1 MKDTLI
7 QAFLF
12 AQETTTTAEE
22 DEGSLIDVIPGLMVW
37 TIVTFLLVL
46 WFLRKF
52 AFGRIQ
58 GMIDKRRDT
67 IREALDEAD
76 KAREEAR
83 KLREDVRR
91 EREEAKAEREQILDD
106 SRRQAQRQLDQAR
119 EAADSDLKERL
130 EKNREELEAE
140 NARLR
145 EQIRRDVVELTLLA
159 SEKVTGKVLD
169 EDDQRRLIDETIAE
183 VDVKRIASE
192 N

>member
-1 MKDTLI
+1 MKDHLL
-7 QAFLF
+7 QGLLF
-12 AQETTTTAEE
+12 AQETTTTSE
-22 DEGSLIDVIPGLMVW
+22 DEGSLIDVVPGLMVW
-37 TIVTFLLVL
+37 TIVTFLIVL
-46 WFLRKF
+46 WFLRRF

-58 GMIDKRRDT
+58 NLIDTRRDR

-83 KLREDVRR
+83 ELRELVRR
-91 EREEAKAEREQILDD
+91 EREEAKAEREKILDE
-106 SRRQAQRQLDQAR
+106 SRRQAQRQFEQAR
-119 EAADSDLKERL
+119 EAADTDLKERL
-130 EKNREELEAE
+130 EKNREELDAE

-169 EDDQRRLIDETIAE
+169 EEDQRRLIDETISE
-183 VDVKRIASE
+183 VDVKQIASE

>member
-1 MKDTLI
+1 MRDTLL

-22 DEGSLIDVIPGLMVW
+22 DEGSLIDVVPGLMVW
-37 TIVTFLLVL
+37 TIVTFVLVL
-46 WFLRKF
+46 WFLRRF

-58 GMIDKRRDT
+58 GMIDQRRDR

-83 KLREDVRR
+83 ELRELVKK
-91 EREEAKAEREQILDD
+91 EREEALADRERILDE
-106 SRRQAQRQLDQAR
+106 SRRQAQRQLEQAR
-119 EAADSDLKERL
+119 DAADTDLKERL

-169 EDDQRRLIDETIAE
+169 EEDQRRLIDETIAE
-183 VDVKRIASE
+183 VDVKQIASE

>member
-1 MKDTLI
+1 MKDALL
-7 QAFLF
+7 QGLVF

-22 DEGSLIDVIPGLMVW
+22 EGSLIDVVPGLMVW
-37 TIVTFLLVL
+37 TIITFLIVL
-46 WFLRKF
+46 WVLRRF

-58 GMIDKRRDT
+58 GLIDQRRDR

-76 KAREEAR
+76 KARAEAR
-83 KLREDVRR
+83 ELRELVKR
-91 EREEAKAEREQILDD
+91 EREEALAERERILDE
-106 SRRQAQRQLDQAR
+106 SRRQAQVQLDQAR
-119 EAADSDLKERL
+119 TAADTDLKERL

-145 EQIRRDVVELTLLA
+145 ETIRRDVVELTLLA
-159 SEKVTGKVLD
+159 AEKVAGKVLD
-169 EDDQRRLIDETIAE
+169 EEDQRRLIDETIAE

>member
-1 MKDTLI
+1 MTDALL
-7 QAFLF
+7 QAFVF

-22 DEGSLIDVIPGLMVW
+22 SEGSLIDVVPGLMVW
-37 TIVTFLLVL
+37 TILTFLIVL
-46 WFLRKF
+46 WVLRRF

-58 GMIDKRRDT
+58 GMIDQRRDR

-76 KAREEAR
+76 KARQEAR
-83 KLREDVRR
+83 ELRELVRK
-91 EREEAKAEREQILDD
+91 EREEAKVERERILDE
-106 SRRQAQRQLDQAR
+106 SRRQAQVQLDQAR
-119 EAADSDLKERL
+119 AAADTDLKERL

-159 SEKVTGKVLD
+159 AEKVTGKVLD
-169 EDDQRRLIDETIAE
+169 EDDQRRLIDETVAE

>member
-1 MKDTLI
+1 MKDAVL

-12 AQETTTTAEE
+12 AQETTTTAE
-22 DEGSLIDVIPGLMVW
+22 DEGSLIDVVPGLMVW
-37 TIVTFLLVL
+37 TILTFLVVL
-46 WFLRKF
+46 WFLRRF

-58 GMIDKRRDT
+58 ALIDQRRDR
-67 IREALDEAD
+67 IRAALDEAD
-76 KAREEAR
+76 KARAEAR
-83 KLREDVRR
+83 ELRELVKR
-91 EREEAKAEREQILDD
+91 EREEAKAEREKILDE
-106 SRRQAQRQLDQAR
+106 SRRQAQRQLEQAR
-119 EAADSDLKERL
+119 EQADTDLKERL

-169 EDDQRRLIDETIAE
+169 DADQRRLIDETIAE
-183 VDVKRIASE
+183 VDVKQIASE

>member
-1 MKDTLI
+1 MRDHLL

-22 DEGSLIDVIPGLMVW
+22 EGSLIDVVPGLMVW
-37 TIVTFLLVL
+37 TIITFLIVL
-46 WFLRKF
+46 WVLRRF

-58 GMIDKRRDT
+58 GLIDQRRDR

-76 KAREEAR
+76 KARAEAR
-83 KLREDVRR
+83 ELRELVKR
-91 EREEAKAEREQILDD
+91 EREEALAERERILDE
-106 SRRQAQRQLDQAR
+106 SRRQAQVQLDQAR
-119 EAADSDLKERL
+119 TAADTDLKERL

-145 EQIRRDVVELTLLA
+145 ETIRRDVVELTLLA
-159 SEKVTGKVLD
+159 AEKVTGKVLD
-169 EDDQRRLIDETIAE
+169 EEDQRRLIDETIAE

>member
-1 MKDTLI
+1 MTDAFI

-22 DEGSLIDVIPGLMVW
+22 SEGSLIDVVPGLMVW
-37 TIVTFLLVL
+37 TIVTFLIVL
-46 WFLRKF
+46 WVLRRF

-58 GMIDKRRDT
+58 AMIDQRRDR

-83 KLREDVRR
+83 ELRELVRR
-91 EREEAKAEREQILDD
+91 EREEAKVEREKILDE
-106 SRRQAQRQLDQAR
+106 SRRQAQVQLDQAR
-119 EAADSDLKERL
+119 SAADTDLKERL

-159 SEKVTGKVLD
+159 AEKVTGKVLD
-169 EDDQRRLIDETIAE
+169 EDDQRRLIDETVAE

>member
-1 MKDTLI
+1 MRDSLL
-7 QAFLF
+7 QAFVF

-22 DEGSLIDVIPGLMVW
+22 DEGSLIDVVPGLMVW
-37 TIVTFLLVL
+37 TIVTFLIVL
-46 WFLRKF
+46 WVLKRF
-52 AFGRIQ
+52 AFSRIQ
-58 GMIDKRRDT
+58 GLIDQRRDR

-76 KAREEAR
+76 KARSEAR
-83 KLREDVRR
+83 ELRELVAR
-91 EREEAKAEREQILDD
+91 EREEAKGDRERILDE
-106 SRRQAQRQLDQAR
+106 SRRQAQRQLEQAR
-119 EAADSDLKERL
+119 EQADADLKERL

-159 SEKVTGKVLD
+159 SEKVTGKILD